1 MTDVHSNLVIT
12 LGKNELNS
20 SVEGSG
26 WQNKRKHDPTICHLQ
41 ETHFRWKDINL
52 KQKDEKIC
60 LMQTL
65 TKRELTWLLPTLDKI
80 DFRTKAATRDTK
92 NS

>member
-65 TKRELTWLLPTLDKI
+65 TKRELVKLSSSLTREVRQEILLNERVIL
-80 DFRTKAATRDTK
+80 
-92 NS
+92 